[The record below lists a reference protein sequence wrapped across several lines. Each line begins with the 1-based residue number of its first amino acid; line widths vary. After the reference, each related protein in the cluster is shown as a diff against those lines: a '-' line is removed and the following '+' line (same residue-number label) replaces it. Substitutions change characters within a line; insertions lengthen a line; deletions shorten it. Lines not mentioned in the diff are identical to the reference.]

1 MDITKVTRPARKL
14 LKLKYCGAVIVAAG
28 SASRMGGID
37 KVMAPLQ
44 GEPMVLRTIRQF
56 QDCDA
61 IKEIVVVTREDLIL
75 PIMSL
80 VQEMDKVKAVVA
92 GGASRQESVHLGLN
106 ALSDKVKLAA
116 IHDGARPLI
125 TWQVIDRVVRAAH
138 THGAAIPC
146 IPVKDTI
153 KVGKG
158 GLVRETPDRATLFAA
173 QTPQVF
179 DFDLLRGALKKAEL
193 DGYAVTDDASAVE
206 YMGMKVK
213 IVEGDERNIKVTT
226 PMDLKI
232 AEMLLEEMQ

>member
-1 MDITKVTRPARKL
+1 MDITKITKPARKL
-14 LKLKYCGAVIVAAG
+14 LPLKTCGAVIVAAG
-28 SASRMGGID
+28 NASRMGGID
-37 KVMAPLQ
+37 KVMAPLKR
-44 GEPMVLRTIRQF
+44 EPMIARTVRTF

-61 IKEIVVVTREDLIL
+61 ISEIVIVTRPDLIL
-75 PIMSL
+75 PITEL
-80 VQEMDKVKAVVA
+80 TREMPKVRAVVA
-92 GGASRQESVHLGLN
+92 GGKSRQESVNLGLN

-116 IHDGARPLI
+116 IQDGARPLI

-158 GLVRETPDRATLFAA
+158 GLVQETPDRATLFAA

>member
-1 MDITKVTRPARKL
+1 MDITKLTRPARKL
-14 LKLKYCGAVIVAAG
+14 LPLKTCGAVIVAAG
-28 SASRMGGID
+28 NASRMGGID
-37 KVMAPLQ
+37 KVMAQLK
-44 GEPMVLRTIRQF
+44 GEPMIARTVRTF

-61 IKEIVVVTREDLIL
+61 VSEIVIVTRPDLIL
-75 PIMSL
+75 PITDLTRSMS
-80 VQEMDKVKAVVA
+80 KVRAVVA
-92 GGASRQESVHLGLN
+92 GGKSRQESVNLGLN

-116 IHDGARPLI
+116 IQDGARPLI

-146 IPVKDTI
+146 IHVKDTI
-153 KVGKG
+153 KVGNG
-158 GLVRETPDRATLFAA
+158 GLVKETPDRATLFAA

-193 DGYAVTDDASAVE
+193 EEYAVTDDASAVE
-206 YMGMKVK
+206 YLGMKVK

-232 AEMLLEEMQ
+232 AEMLLEELE